1 MKIDWAM
8 NAKFRDQCHSQF
20 RGQYHV
26 NYRSQPPLLGI
37 NIIGCI
43 CLEVINAKRARTGWK
58 HSYSRAMAV
67 ERRHVG
73 DAGTGI
79 EQHALTLTPWS
90 VNEDGELHT
99 FGLPF
104 HVLYIILLV

>member
-1 MKIDWAM
+1 
-8 NAKFRDQCHSQF
+8 
-20 RGQYHV
+20 
-26 NYRSQPPLLGI
+26 
-37 NIIGCI
+37 
-43 CLEVINAKRARTGWK
+43 LEVINAKRARTGWK

-79 EQHALTLTPWS
+79 EQHA
-90 VNEDGELHT
+90 DGELHT